1 MNNLPLVI
9 TDYIYTFIP
18 TIYLTNLNTF
28 YYDKYNSIRRDK
40 ILSNTLDSYIRDMV
54 RKDNIYIIKY
64 IISQYSHLW
73 FKQKNIFFSSIK
85 YKDYYSYILNYSLM
99 QNSNNC
105 YQYIKELNK
114 RDQKRHKNV
123 IAKKYKWKYAT

>member
-1 MNNLPLVI
+1 
-9 TDYIYTFIP
+9 
-18 TIYLTNLNTF
+18 
-28 YYDKYNSIRRDK
+28 
-40 ILSNTLDSYIRDMV
+40 MV

-85 YKDYYSYILNYSLM
+85 YKDYYSYILNYSLI

-123 IAKKYKWKYAT
+123 IAKKYKWYI